1 MKRTP
6 ALARLEQRL
15 AQDPCAIL
23 SAMEVRLLDR
33 EVRRVLMTSF
43 PGIEPHLTRSE
54 DMTRWQA
61 LGARCREARG
71 ARGIRDVSVASGIPQ
86 YRVRAIES
94 GHLRE
99 VRADL
104 ARRYFRFLGIE
115 AWVAR
120 WCRANRELAG
130 RVGLLN
136 DALTARRASR
146 GHDRRHGT

>member
-1 MKRTP
+1 MTRTS
-6 ALARLEQRL
+6 ALVRLEKKL
-15 AQDPCAIL
+15 ASDPCAIL
-23 SAMEVRLLDR
+23 SAREVRLLDG

-61 LGARCREARG
+61 LGARCRQARG
-71 ARGIRDVSVASGIPQ
+71 ARGIRDVSAASGIPQ
-86 YRVRAIES
+86 YRVLAIEG

-104 ARRYFRFLGIE
+104 ARRYFQFLGID

-130 RVGLLN
+130 RVGLVD
-136 DALTARRASR
+136 DAPRARRASR
-146 GHDRRHGT
+146 AHDRRHGT